1 MPVTLSSQTYIIRT
15 SYKDIVPANSPIMI
29 GGKNIVP
36 DLSVKVEVNSQQ
48 SHRVINFLKCLSI
61 LMSLPENALQKSVS
75 QLETIRDTL
84 DKEYVFLQ
92 PVDLQQIADKYS
104 SFPHI
109 ASLVGNLEKDYESL
123 YSNSPKTIKTAEK
136 LMEKVNSI
144 ALKNNWWWHA
154 PLLNISVD
162 NEIVLEW
169 WNLGKKIT
177 IYVKEEVIDYIKLWG
192 ADIENEMEDG
202 SISLNDD
209 LIDLWQWIGS

>member
-15 SYKDIVPANSPIMI
+15 SYKDILPATSPIMI
-29 GGKNIVP
+29 GSQNIVP
-36 DLSVKVEVNSQQ
+36 DLAVKVEVNSQP
-48 SHRVINFLKCLSI
+48 SYRIINFLKCLSI
-61 LMSLPENALQKSVS
+61 LISLPENALQKSVS
-75 QLETIRDTL
+75 QLETIRDTIEQ
-84 DKEYVFLQ
+84 EYVFVQ

-123 YSNSPKTIKTAEK
+123 YSNYPQTIKTAEK
-136 LMEKVNSI
+136 LIEKVHSI
-144 ALKNNWWWHA
+144 ALKNNWWWHT

-162 NEIVLEW
+162 HEIVLEW
-169 WNLGKKIT
+169 WNSGKKIT
-177 IYVKEEVIDYIKLWG
+177 IYVKEEVIDYIKVWG

>member
-1 MPVTLSSQTYIIRT
+1 
-15 SYKDIVPANSPIMI
+15 
-29 GGKNIVP
+29 
-36 DLSVKVEVNSQQ
+36 
-48 SHRVINFLKCLSI
+48 
-61 LMSLPENALQKSVS
+61 MSLPENALQKSVA

-136 LMEKVNSI
+136 LIEKVNSI

-177 IYVKEEVIDYIKLWG
+177 IYVKEEVIDYIKVWG